1 MSPVTY
7 PQSNAPSW
15 SLGSV
20 LQWMTSFLTGRTQ
33 QVLYDGSLSSTPPVF
48 YGVLQGSVLG
58 PLLFTMYTADISKV
72 VASHGLQLHQYA
84 DDCQVY
90 LFFSP
95 DVVPSAVT
103 QLSSYLADVAAW
115 LSASRL
121 RLNPLASPA
130 MGHWGMCPPG
140 ACACTPIG
148 QFLFRYN
155 SSGQW

>member
-1 MSPVTY
+1 MDDIIPDRSDTAGAVRL
-7 PQSNAPSW
+7 QFVVNSASVLW
-15 SLGSV
+15 GSAGSALGS
-20 LQWMTSFLTGRTQ
+20 
-33 QVLYDGSLSSTPPVF
+33 
-48 YGVLQGSVLG
+48 
-58 PLLFTMYTADISKV
+58 LLFTMYTADISKV

-148 QFLFRYN
+148 QFLFTYN
-155 SSGQW
+155 SSGQ